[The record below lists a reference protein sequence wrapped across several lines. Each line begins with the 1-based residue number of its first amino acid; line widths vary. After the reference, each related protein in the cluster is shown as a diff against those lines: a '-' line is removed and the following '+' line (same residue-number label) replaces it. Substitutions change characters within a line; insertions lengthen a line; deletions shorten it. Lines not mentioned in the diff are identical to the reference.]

1 MSLLCRFELN
11 DDTWNCHI
19 VPKCADAC
27 ECLKTLRVVNKLF
40 RDMVDD
46 AVLRVIDRGH
56 GDSEPLQRVLGKK
69 LFFVDVHMT
78 SLGAKCA
85 RKIASDWI
93 VLAFLARIRRRGT
106 VWSKMALYSDLTNLF
121 GKGAKNKGESPFLYI
136 LDKMQQVD
144 WRYPLRAVMGHSVKH
159 SSQTKQRIRQD
170 TLRAIRTR
178 DKWVDELCDR
188 LLHALTKYSTDA
200 SMRWVT
206 REKLHAI
213 VHSSMHNT
221 SMDAERTKV
230 LQNSESLRADI

>member
-106 VWSKMALYSDLTNLF
+106 VGSKMALYSDLTNLF
-121 GKGAKNKGESPFLYI
+121 GKGVMNKGESPFLYI
-136 LDKMQQVD
+136 LDKMQEVD
-144 WRYPLRAVMGHSVKH
+144 WRYPPRAVMVD
-159 SSQTKQRIRQD
+159 SSETKQRIRQD

>member
-56 GDSEPLQRVLGKK
+56 GDCAPLQRVLGKK

-106 VWSKMALYSDLTNLF
+106 VGSKMALYSDLTNLF
-121 GKGAKNKGESPFLYI
+121 GKGAKSKGESPFLYI

>member
-1 MSLLCRFELN
+1 MSQLCRFELN

-27 ECLKTLRVVNKLF
+27 ECLKTLRVVNTLF

-178 DKWVDELCDR
+178 DKWVDDLCDR

-213 VHSSMHNT
+213 VHSSMYTT